1 MPLYRHLFYF
11 LILTPILPVMADEVY
26 EVTALR
32 PVEALEAVGNTETI
46 IPQQDIE
53 NFQEMFLKESLPY
66 APSIQLNSSGPVG
79 RDVDFSMRGARSSQ
93 NLVLVDGI
101 YVNNPASG
109 GGVDLSNFLNA
120 DIEKIEVL
128 PGPQALVYGPG
139 ALGGVIQ
146 LIPKKGHGKPSLKAT
161 GEGGSFKT
169 RYGTLTAQGEK
180 GPLQFSATLAGF
192 GRGPASFINP
202 LHGNPQSDRYRNGT
216 LSSRVGYALQD
227 NWEIE
232 GIVRYVEAK
241 VQFDEPQRFPDKN
254 IFLPIRANNFTDTKT
269 FLSSLE
275 NRWGGERVDHSLKL
289 SYPRF
294 EQATKMPNFHS
305 KTIGSH
311 PLLAYISEIKIN
323 SKNTLLP
330 GLDLGQEQ
338 AEETK
343 KHTRRHGGIFLIN
356 TYKPFESTALKAG
369 IRGDRY
375 ESLGGKL
382 TFNVGVVHAVF
393 SSTAVRASYGTNFK
407 PPTLSDLFQQNL
419 LWQIPNPNLK
429 PEKSQSVDAGLDQ
442 TFWEKKGKLSLT
454 AFFTQIDKITLSK
467 LLINDK
473 WQRYNGGRRVTQG
486 IEIYLGFKPIK
497 DFQIKT
503 SFTINHARDYPGKVI
518 SPLIPLFKGAGEI
531 YWQTTKSLSLFMQA
545 YGVSS
550 RKDSASTPK
559 KTLAPYGLIHVGG
572 AYKIIQHLALFGRVE
587 NLTNTHYEEVFGYGA
602 RGRAFYLGLEA
613 TT

>member
-1 MPLYRHLFYF
+1 
-11 LILTPILPVMADEVY
+11 MADEVY

-32 PVEALEAVGNTETI
+32 PVETLEAVGNTETI

-53 NFQEMFLKESLPY
+53 KFQEIFLKESLPY
-66 APSIQLNSSGPVG
+66 APSIQVNSSGPVG
-79 RDVDFSMRGARSSQ
+79 RGVDFFIRGARSAQ

-101 YVNNPASG
+101 YINNPASG

-120 DIEKIEVL
+120 DMEKIEIL

-146 LIPKKGHGKPSLKAT
+146 LIPKKGQGNPSLKVT

-169 RYGTLTAQGEK
+169 RYGTLTGQGEK

-192 GRGPASFINP
+192 GRGPAPFVNP
-202 LHGNPQSDRYRNGT
+202 LHDNLQSDRYRNGT
-216 LSSRVGYALQD
+216 VSSRVGYALSD

-232 GIVRYVEAK
+232 GIIRYIEAK
-241 VQFDEPQRFPDKN
+241 VQFDEPQLFPDKN
-254 IFLPIRANNFTDTKT
+254 IFLPIRDNNFTNTKT

-275 NRWGGERVDHSLKL
+275 NKWGGEHIDHSLKL
-289 SYPRF
+289 SYPHF
-294 EQATKMPNFHS
+294 EQSTKTPKSHS

-311 PLLAYISEIKIN
+311 PVLAYISEIKIN

-338 AEETK
+338 AEITK

-356 TYKPFESTALKAG
+356 TYKPFKSTALKGG
-369 IRGDRY
+369 IRGDQY
-375 ESLGGKL
+375 ESLGGNL
-382 TFNVGVVHAVF
+382 TFNVGIVHTVF
-393 SSTAVRASYGTNFK
+393 SSTTLRASYGTNFK

-419 LWQIPNPNLK
+419 LWQVPNPNLM

-442 TFWEKKGKLSLT
+442 TFWEKKGQFSLT
-454 AFFTQIDKITLSK
+454 AFLTQIDKITLSK
-467 LLINDK
+467 SLMNGK
-473 WQRYNGGRRVTQG
+473 WQRYNGGRRITQG
-486 IEIYLGFKPIK
+486 IEIYLGFNPIK
-497 DFQIKT
+497 DIEIKT
-503 SFTINHARDYPGKVI
+503 SFTINHARDYPGKVP
-518 SPLIPLFKGAGEI
+518 SPLIPLFKGTGEV

-545 YGVSS
+545 YDVSS
-550 RKDSASTPK
+550 RKDSVSK

-572 AYKIIQHLALFGRVE
+572 AYKIIQHLALFGRIE
-587 NLTNTHYEEVFGYGA
+587 NLTNKRYEEVFGYGT
-602 RGRAFYLGLEA
+602 RGRALYLGLEA